1 MPKDMKRKSNITA
14 NREIDA
20 YRAAKPGTMTLENY
34 LAVTRK
40 RPANNLR
47 TNTAIKRYS
56 GGKK

>member
-1 MPKDMKRKSNITA
+1 MPNDMKRKSNITA

-20 YRAAKPGTMTLENY
+20 FRAAEPGTMDLATY
-34 LAVTRK
+34 LATVRK
-40 RPANNLR
+40 KPKNNMR